1 MGCQSSKAV
10 QAPVQMPAPQSPG
23 RTLLEGPEGK
33 KEICNAS
40 APEQE
45 EAHRPV
51 PSVSV
56 EHPAAPSASRSS
68 NRESADTPMSAGV
81 NSNAPAD
88 SVRSHGSIHGH
99 RKQQTVC
106 TASQELDVMVVG
118 YAAHDS
124 TVGSALGRNCK
135 QVQWKVMYDRE
146 AAPIDIKLNV
156 QEHKLHSNEVRI
168 ESDGQSIFQGAG
180 PHAKTKMNE
189 DFHYQWSIRGTIR
202 GINEFNYFEVRPAHF
217 STLTGEAWFPATITG
232 QREDGHFEVVAQEPG
247 PNGVI
252 AEVKYPAVH
261 RDNLREAASKKLLV
275 VPENNLMLEVPQR
288 DPLQAVLSMCNGDNI
303 THHFG
308 KPSPPLGVGQ
318 QSPEISLKVSK
329 DRSEVAANV
338 GHDVLSHFVSGE
350 VRGKAS
356 EAAKLKHAWTVQ
368 LGPFAEHTIEISKR
382 HSVGKVVTLLV
393 DGDVLVES
401 TAADI
406 GCVGEWQCKFRLAG
420 ERALDFEVYKT
431 NPDGGALEETG
442 HVKEKRKY
450 APECFVAIPNDWD
463 FSTARLFID
472 GTHFAELP
480 MEDEQHQEKRLTMTP
495 MALMQSYSIT
505 TPYMVDP
512 NACSS
517 MMMLANQVLV
527 RASNTHSA
535 AGGFFARCYDC
546 SSVDDT
552 VDARS

>member
-1 MGCQSSKAV
+1 MASTSGEQ
-10 QAPVQMPAPQSPG
+10 PG
-23 RTLLEGPEGK
+23 
-33 KEICNAS
+33 
-40 APEQE
+40 
-45 EAHRPV
+45 
-51 PSVSV
+51 VST
-56 EHPAAPSASRSS
+56 ASRSS
-68 NRESADTPMSAGV
+68 NGENANTPMSADV
-81 NSNAPAD
+81 NSNVPAD
-88 SVRSHGSIHGH
+88 SMRSHGPLHGL
-99 RKQQTVC
+99 RKQRTLC
-106 TASQELDVMVVG
+106 TGSEELDVMVVG
-118 YAAHDS
+118 YVAHDS

-135 QVQWKVMYDRE
+135 EVQWKVMYDRE
-146 AAPIDIKLNV
+146 AAPIDIKLHV

-168 ESDGQSIFQGAG
+168 ESDGQSIFHGAG

-189 DFHYQWSIRGTIR
+189 DFHYQWSIQGTIR

-232 QREDGHFEVVAQEPG
+232 QRQDGQFEVVAQEPDT
-247 PNGVI
+247 NGII

-261 RDNLREAASKKLLV
+261 KDNLREAGSQKLLV
-275 VPENNLMLEVPQR
+275 VPENNLILEVPQR
-288 DPLQAVLSMCNGDNI
+288 DPLRAVLSMCNGDNI

-308 KPSPPLGVGQ
+308 RPSPPLTAVQ
-318 QSPEISLKVSK
+318 KSQEIALKVSK
-329 DRSEVAANV
+329 NRAEVTANV
-338 GHDVLSHFVSGE
+338 GHEVLSHFVSGE
-350 VRGKAS
+350 VRSKTS
-356 EAAKLKHAWTVQ
+356 EVAKLKHSWTVQ

-393 DGDVLVES
+393 DGEVLVES

-431 NPDGGALEETG
+431 NPDGGAVEETG

-450 APECFVAIPNDWD
+450 AHECFVAIPNDWD

-480 MEDEQHQEKRLTMTP
+480 MEDEQHQEKCLKMTP
-495 MALMQSYSIT
+495 MSLMQSYSIT

-512 NACSS
+512 SASSS

-527 RASNTHSA
+527 GASNTRST
-535 AGGFFARCYDC
+535 AGGFFARCFDC
-546 SSVDDT
+546 SSVDDS
-552 VDARS
+552 VGAQS